1 MSAEKVIVI
10 ALQIALFTSVLAL
23 GFKATLADVL
33 YLWRRPALLA
43 RAFVAMYVVMPV
55 VTVMILALPLP
66 LGLKIGLT
74 LLAISSALT
83 TSGTQMLALGGRPP
97 YVYSLLVTTSL
108 LAVITVPLSL
118 AILTALPLAADAS
131 VPPVQ
136 VAKVIAKTFLVPL
149 ALGAIFG
156 RLWPRIADRI
166 AGPLNAAAGYV
177 LLGTLLGLLVLNS
190 SGVWQ
195 KTGVLDY
202 LVIAL
207 LTIVALA
214 VGHWLGGPD
223 PGDRTTLAIATAE
236 RHTSVAALIAALNFP
251 NRQAMVMIVIYK
263 IVTLLV
269 MIPYTK
275 WCKQQIASRS
285 TGSAAAQQPNPGTQ
299 V

>member
-1 MSAEKVIVI
+1 MTPEKVIVI
-10 ALQIALFTSVLAL
+10 ALQIALFASVLTV

-43 RAFVAMYVVMPV
+43 RSFVAMYVVMPV
-55 VTVMILALPLP
+55 VTVLILALPLS

-83 TSGTQMLALGGRPP
+83 TSGNKMLALGGRPP

-131 VPPVQ
+131 VPPLQ
-136 VAKVIAKTFLVPL
+136 VAKVIAMTFLLPL

-156 RLWPRIADRI
+156 RLSPRVTDRI
-166 AGPLNAAAGYV
+166 AGPLNAVAGYV
-177 LLGTLLGLLVLNS
+177 LLASLLGLLALNF

-202 LVIAL
+202 LVIAV
-207 LTIVALA
+207 LTVMALA
-214 VGHWLGGPD
+214 VGHWLGGPVL
-223 PGDRTTLAIATAE
+223 GDRTALASATAE
-236 RHTSVAALIAALNFP
+236 RHTAVAALIAALNFAD
-251 NRQAMVMIVIYK
+251 RQAMVMIVIYK

-275 WCKQQIASRS
+275 WCKKRIAARS
-285 TGSAAAQQPNPGTQ
+285 AG
-299 V
+299 

>member
-1 MSAEKVIVI
+1 MTLDKILGL
-10 ALQIALFTSVLAL
+10 ALQLALFASVLAV

-33 YLWRRPALLA
+33 YLWRNPALLA
-43 RAFVAMYVVMPV
+43 RSVVAMYVVVPA
-55 VTVMILALPLP
+55 VTVLVLALPLS

-97 YVYSLLVTTSL
+97 YVYSLLVNTSL

-131 VPPVQ
+131 VPPLR
-136 VAKVIAKTFLVPL
+136 VAKVVAMTFLLPL

-156 RLWPRIADRI
+156 RLWPRVADRVSS
-166 AGPLNAAAGYV
+166 PLNAGAGYV
-177 LLGTLLGLLVLNS
+177 LLATLLGFLVLNF
-190 SGVWQ
+190 SGLWQ
-195 KTGVLDY
+195 NTGLLDY
-202 LVIAL
+202 LVIAV

-214 VGHWLGGPD
+214 IGHWLGGAD
-223 PGDRTTLAIATAE
+223 PGDRTALAIAAAE
-236 RHTSVAALIAALNFP
+236 RHTGVAALIAAMNFP
-251 NRQAMVMIVIYK
+251 DRQPIVMIVIYK

-275 WCKQQIASRS
+275 WCKKRMGAR
-285 TGSAAAQQPNPGTQ
+285 GAQL